1 MKRIIQWESQHLE
14 IDTMTGK
21 IRSPIENSF
30 EEDYFN
36 NSDNYI
42 EQELKTENVIS
53 TPFGLWRVD
62 DTMNPYKQFKLW
74 MGNTNFTIT
83 KKVVDAIRTI
93 PGIEILKVLTRYKF
107 IVGVG
112 QLFEFKDVRTAIEKA
127 LSCHTELIS
136 LIKDDKVKQQVMDL
150 QNQLSQYKKWAI
162 YVFPN
167 GQLDFTTSNEEDYN
181 KKLGLFRQAVDYS
194 NGILIENT

>member
-21 IRSPIENSF
+21 IKSPIDNSF
-30 EEDYFN
+30 DEDYFS
-36 NSDNYI
+36 NSDNYM
-42 EQELKTENVIS
+42 EQEFKAENVIS

-83 KKVVDAIRTI
+83 KKIVDTIRTI

-112 QLFEFKDVRTAIEKA
+112 QLFEFKDVRLAIEKA

-194 NGILIENT
+194 NGILIENS